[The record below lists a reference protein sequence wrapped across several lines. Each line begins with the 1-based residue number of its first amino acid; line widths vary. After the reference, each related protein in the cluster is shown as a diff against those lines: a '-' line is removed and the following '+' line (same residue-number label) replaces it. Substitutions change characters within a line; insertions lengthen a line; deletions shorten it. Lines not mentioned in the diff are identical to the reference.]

1 MLDRFHKWLDS
12 ISVGLPRMPRISR
25 TVCKDGRRGG
35 GGGTFIHWNYPPL
48 PINVIIL
55 NLHFPRN

>member
-35 GGGTFIHWNYPPL
+35 GRNVYSLEL
-48 PINVIIL
+48 PTAPNKRYYIE
-55 NLHFPRN
+55 FAFSA